1 MYILAWSVNQGDN
14 DIEDFFIL
22 CHTKKEAELELETM
36 QSHVGN
42 LHCAAIAKVEQA
54 TEPHWMEKTDDKVS

>member
-36 QSHVGN
+36 QSHVGK

-54 TEPHWMEKTDDKVS
+54 TEPHWME